1 MNAYWIVLAVLLL
14 ILAALVLYFPSL
26 SKLPPP
32 VTLPSKPPIPVHNA
46 LPHNVRE
53 LQGADAG
60 NAFTKQKGL
69 LMAYATWCGHCK
81 NMMPALEE
89 ASTKTNLP
97 IARLES
103 SVAGDFFRVHEV
115 RGFPTILLSNSEGV
129 VTKHVGGRDV
139 ASLLSALNA
148 LT

>member
-1 MNAYWIVLAVLLL
+1 MNAYWYVIALLLL
-14 ILAALVLYFPSL
+14 ILLALVFYFPAT
-26 SKLPPP
+26 KTLPPP
-32 VTLPSKPPIPVHNA
+32 VTLPSKPSIPVHSS

-53 LQGADAG
+53 LMSAQEGIE
-60 NAFTKQKGL
+60 FTKQKGL

-97 IARLES
+97 IARLETN
-103 SVAGDFFRVHEV
+103 VAGDFLRVHEV
-115 RGFPTILLSNSEGV
+115 RGFPTLLLSNSQGV
-129 VTKHVGGRDV
+129 VTKHTGGRDA
-139 ASLLSALNA
+139 ASLLAALNA